1 MSDLN
6 GGNRINPLY
15 SFASLAEAIKH
26 PVQTVQRLF
35 NWDVEEVGL
44 FTMKQNI
51 VEVDGQRQ
59 NHGPVPQVTHITNN
73 EYVPVSGY
81 KAIVRSGGIPGDEI
95 LHVAPNSYQI
105 ISNAQFEDV
114 VADYLKQGC
123 EYVRHG
129 TFNNGRQIY
138 VQLKC
143 PGMLK
148 PFLIGGTDAVD
159 ALMTIVSSHNGTL
172 AYKNLLNMGR
182 LFCNNQL
189 AMLSR
194 TPGASFV
201 IKHTKS
207 ATKRI
212 EDVQAQI
219 SAMGKLARQTV
230 ESFELLNATPIS
242 RWENE
247 QFFADLFGMKKE
259 IRISTIN
266 GKEVPSPEPVYS
278 GKALNMLEALHEA
291 YSHELQRDLGNTA
304 WRLLNSVTYYVDHS
318 PHIRD
323 SRREKGYHMTGNGAT
338 IKYRAYTRL
347 LTQAQSNGHSQ
358 GWEPSGLIQ

>member
-1 MSDLN
+1 
-6 GGNRINPLY
+6 
-15 SFASLAEAIKH
+15 
-26 PVQTVQRLF
+26 
-35 NWDVEEVGL
+35 
-44 FTMKQNI
+44 
-51 VEVDGQRQ
+51 
-59 NHGPVPQVTHITNN
+59 
-73 EYVPVSGY
+73 
-81 KAIVRSGGIPGDEI
+81 
-95 LHVAPNSYQI
+95 
-105 ISNAQFEDV
+105 
-114 VADYLKQGC
+114 
-123 EYVRHG
+123 
-129 TFNNGRQIY
+129 
-138 VQLKC
+138 
-143 PGMLK
+143 
-148 PFLIGGTDAVD
+148 
-159 ALMTIVSSHNGTL
+159 
-172 AYKNLLNMGR
+172 MGR

-194 TPGASFV
+194 MPGASFV

-219 SAMGKLARQTV
+219 SAMGKLARQAV

-358 GWEPSGLIQ
+358 GWEPSGITQ